1 MAGINFSLEYEDV
14 QKIQQA
20 IGNYEDKAEDVI
32 NKYIHGEGK
41 DKLINSIHNCIPV
54 SDRNK
59 KHARDADSLTNKNF
73 NLGIRITTKQKYN
86 YLVFTM
92 TASGTSQGT
101 SEKPFMEEGVKK
113 VKDNVVN
120 DILDKLGGLNI

>member
-32 NKYIHGEGK
+32 NKYMHGEGK
-41 DKLINSIHNCIPV
+41 DKNKSIHNCIPV

-86 YLVFTM
+86 YLVFPM
-92 TASGTSQGT
+92 TASGTSQGK
-101 SEKPFMEEGVKK
+101 SEKLFMEEGVKK

-120 DILDKLGGLNI
+120 EILDKLREVNI